1 MMAQF
6 FAISFSSSRT
16 MPVRDAS
23 RAAGVKISS
32 INLGQK
38 WDIADAFSK
47 PRGRYIKQK
56 SQKKFEDAFDHS
68 YSQCFL
74 GMFLI
79 KHVPVNN
86 KLEYNKIS
94 RQNVYEVK
102 KPNAIS

>member
-38 WDIADAFSK
+38 
-47 PRGRYIKQK
+47 
-56 SQKKFEDAFDHS
+56 
-68 YSQCFL
+68 
-74 GMFLI
+74 
-79 KHVPVNN
+79 
-86 KLEYNKIS
+86 
-94 RQNVYEVK
+94 
-102 KPNAIS
+102 

>member
-23 RAAGVKISS
+23 RTGVKISS

-74 GMFLI
+74 EMFSI
-79 KHVPVNN
+79 SHVPVNN

-94 RQNVYEVK
+94 RQNVSDVK
-102 KPNAIS
+102 